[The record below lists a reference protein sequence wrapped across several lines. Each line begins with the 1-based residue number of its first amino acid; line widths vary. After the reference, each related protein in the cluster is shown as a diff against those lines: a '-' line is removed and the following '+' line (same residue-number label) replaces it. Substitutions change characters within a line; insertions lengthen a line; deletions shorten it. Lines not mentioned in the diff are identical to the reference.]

1 LNETAGHS
9 DRRFFFAAG
18 IAFGLTPAMAH
29 GAGSHTLI
37 VVLFAASATALLMR
51 QVSPPIERAFVAKNL
66 R

>member
-9 DRRFFFAAG
+9 DRRSLFSAG

-29 GAGSHTLI
+29 RAGSHTLI
-37 VVLFAASATALLMR
+37 VVRFAASATALLMR
-51 QVSPPIERAFVAKNL
+51 PLSPPIERAFVAKNL